1 MFQGISNN
9 GWEAGQKT
17 KKILTSLTGNP
28 RFGEMEQ

>member
-17 KKILTSLTGNP
+17 KKILTGNP